1 MSNNLKQLKM
11 KTEKKKVGAKPK
23 YKENVITETLHV
35 LIPSEKKADC
45 LYAISQVV
53 KSYLN

>member
-1 MSNNLKQLKM
+1 M

-35 LIPSEKKADC
+35 LIPSEKKEDC
-45 LYAISQVV
+45 LKAIAGIVYPY
-53 KSYLN
+53 KY